1 MLIPKKVSLSVFMAL
16 SLAALPACS
25 SEIGGL
31 IVASAP
37 GEAFEATFPVL
48 NIEPETKDLSVR
60 IARPSSYLEHGYEWA
75 PFMRGLT
82 LHLIPDSNEV
92 VLRVKSETAIP
103 ATSFHL
109 LMHLESAAQDAFVD
123 YKLTAKDGRWNV
135 ERSVVSDVRKSA
147 APAAAIAAAAP
158 APVAAEAQ
166 QPAAKA
172 APAAKPAPKAEP
184 KAAVKNAETTTEK
197 SAEKNAPSAVTSAAK
212 PAPAVRPAR
221 VGVASEAVRDYVRA
235 NGFDP
240 AKPIEVKSDMTLWS
254 IAQLYWPSYQGV
266 TLDQLVVALRDGNP
280 SAFKSPDGFELKDG
294 ATLTPPSPEAVF
306 AVDPM
311 AAFEAVH
318 GKNAAVPGS
327 TKNLIR
333 AQQISPDLARDV
345 AGIQS
350 RLLKA
355 GRSEVSII
363 NAGREMI
370 DGKDLKEVPPTQ
382 AVDPRD
388 VEVPP
393 EPEGRPVMNELP
405 ANARPLTE
413 VLKEHEAIE
422 AKLRAEDEAAAR
434 AAGTAGQPEEASD
447 STSVTPSAEGGAAP
461 AGLKLEGSE
470 ALASAEQPAAGEAQ
484 TASAG
489 APAAETADA
498 VSGDKNAAPA
508 SEPVEPAAAPAPAA
522 KKHAQG
528 GVEDL
533 LSMKDKNWW
542 WLLLIPLLIVVLVR
556 TLRQVNQRPK
566 TPSVAGEVEA
576 ASDKKPSGPAS
587 VTITKN
593 VPKSDSAQLKAVE
606 ATVDE
611 CVKNGTTAGAMG
623 VGAMAYSAARREEE
637 KASQPWLDTDTDEL
651 PPIDEEEMKSA
662 PGSLEKAREA
672 INGVDLDLGAAPAK
686 PAPDAAPEA
695 PEGQPA
701 RTEAPAEGLSAQE
714 KALFKAIDAKLKLAQ
729 NFAEHGAS
737 KEAVELLDEVCR
749 RGSTAQKNLA
759 KALLKNLGGR

>member
-1 MLIPKKVSLSVFMAL
+1 MLIPKKVSLFLMAI

-31 IVASAP
+31 TVASAP

-75 PFMRGLT
+75 PFMRALT
-82 LHLIPDSNEV
+82 LHLIPGGNEV
-92 VLRVKSETAIP
+92 VLRVKSETP
-103 ATSFHL
+103 LPTTSFHL
-109 LMHLESAAQDAFVD
+109 LMHLESSTKDAFVD
-123 YKLTAKDGRWNV
+123 YKLTAADGRWNV
-135 ERSVVSDVRKSA
+135 ERNVVSDVRKSVA
-147 APAAAIAAAAP
+147 S
-158 APVAAEAQ
+158 APVSETAQ
-166 QPAAKA
+166 VRQPDAKA
-172 APAAKPAPKAEP
+172 
-184 KAAVKNAETTTEK
+184 
-197 SAEKNAPSAVTSAAK
+197 SSAAK

-221 VGVASEAVRDYVRA
+221 VGVASEAVRNYVRA

-280 SAFKSPDGFELKDG
+280 SAFKSPEGFELKDG
-294 ATLTPPSPEAVF
+294 AMLTPPAPEAVF
-306 AVDPM
+306 SVDPM

-318 GKNAAVPGS
+318 GRNAEVPGS

-345 AGIQS
+345 AGIQA

-370 DGKDLKEVPPTQ
+370 DGKELEEVPPTQ

-434 AAGTAGQPEEASD
+434 AAGTAGAPAQASG
-447 STSVTPSAEGGAAP
+447 STSATPSAEGEVVSAE
-461 AGLKLEGSE
+461 LKLEGAE
-470 ALASAEQPAAGEAQ
+470 ALASAEGASVGEAG
-484 TASAG
+484 AAPAG
-489 APAAETADA
+489 APAAETTEAA
-498 VSGDKNAAPA
+498 VSGNKDDAAPA
-508 SEPVEPAAAPAPAA
+508 FEPAEPAAAPAPAA
-522 KKHAQG
+522 RKHAQG
-528 GVEDL
+528 GVADL

-542 WLLLIPLLIVVLVR
+542 WLLLIPLLIGILVR

-576 ASDKKPSGPAS
+576 ASGKKPSAPAS

-593 VPKSDSAQLKAVE
+593 VPKSDPAQLKAVE

-623 VGAMAYSAARREEE
+623 IGAMAYSAARREEE

-672 INGVDLDLGAAPAK
+672 INGVDLDLGAAPTK
-686 PAPDAAPEA
+686 PASEVAPEA

-701 RTEAPAEGLSAQE
+701 RSDAPAEGLSAQE

-729 NFAEHGAS
+729 NFAEHGAA
-737 KEAVELLDEVCR
+737 KEAVELLDEVRR

-759 KALLKNLGGR
+759 KALLKNLGER

>member
-31 IVASAP
+31 TVASAP

-92 VLRVKSETAIP
+92 VLRVKSETPVP

-147 APAAAIAAAAP
+147 ATIAAAASAP
-158 APVAAEAQ
+158 AAAEAQ

-172 APAAKPAPKAEP
+172 ATAAKPAPKVEP
-184 KAAVKNAETTTEK
+184 KAAVKNTEKNTEK
-197 SAEKNAPSAVTSAAK
+197 SAGKNASSAAKSAAK

-280 SAFKSPDGFELKDG
+280 SAFKSPEGFELKDG
-294 ATLTPPSPEAVF
+294 ATLTPPAPEAVF

-318 GKNAAVPGS
+318 GRNAAVPGS

-422 AKLRAEDEAAAR
+422 AKLRAEDEA
-434 AAGTAGQPEEASD
+434 
-447 STSVTPSAEGGAAP
+447 GGAGRSACG
-461 AGLKLEGSE
+461 GLGLHVRDAFRRRGGRSRRPQ
-470 ALASAEQPAAGEAQ
+470 ARGRRSACHFR
-484 TASAG
+484 T
-489 APAAETADA
+489 T
-498 VSGDKNAAPA
+498 
-508 SEPVEPAAAPAPAA
+508 
-522 KKHAQG
+522 G
-528 GVEDL
+528 G
-533 LSMKDKNWW
+533 
-542 WLLLIPLLIVVLVR
+542 
-556 TLRQVNQRPK
+556 
-566 TPSVAGEVEA
+566 
-576 ASDKKPSGPAS
+576 
-587 VTITKN
+587 
-593 VPKSDSAQLKAVE
+593 
-606 ATVDE
+606 
-611 CVKNGTTAGAMG
+611 
-623 VGAMAYSAARREEE
+623 RR
-637 KASQPWLDTDTDEL
+637 S
-651 PPIDEEEMKSA
+651 
-662 PGSLEKAREA
+662 
-672 INGVDLDLGAAPAK
+672 
-686 PAPDAAPEA
+686 
-695 PEGQPA
+695 PA
-701 RTEAPAEGLSAQE
+701 R
-714 KALFKAIDAKLKLAQ
+714 
-729 NFAEHGAS
+729 
-737 KEAVELLDEVCR
+737 VR
-749 RGSTAQKNLA
+749 RGS
-759 KALLKNLGGR
+759 GR